1 MTSLSCRKV
10 HLNTIEELTAK
21 KPQLRE
27 PLRFYEKTI
36 QFADAVREL
45 GFSIRLDQKAYPP
58 RLTGPII
65 ERFLSVFDL
74 PAGSL
79 SPLIQALDLGEI
91 DFTRLP
97 LLEVPAF
104 SLPYPED
111 DLTALLFL
119 LSRPYFLGRHDVLQ
133 RDNCFWEKGVCPV
146 CSARPS
152 LMTVPREGRRQLFCS
167 FCGTKGPFDS
177 QGCPLC
183 LNADGERL
191 TTFLSEE
198 EEGVAV
204 LACDSCKGYVKTADE
219 KIFARMTP
227 ALLDLVSLPLDIR
240 VQQKGY
246 KRLSPNPLGMVRMS
260 ANG

>member
-1 MTSLSCRKV
+1 MYT
-10 HLNTIEELTAK
+10 TIEELIAK
-21 KPQLRE
+21 KPHLKE

-36 QFADAVREL
+36 QFTDAVREL
-45 GFSIRLDQKAYPP
+45 GFSTHLDQKAYPP
-58 RLTGPII
+58 RLTGSII
-65 ERFLSVFDL
+65 ERFESVFEL

-79 SPLIQALDLGEI
+79 SPLIQALELGEI

-119 LSRPYFLGRHDVLQ
+119 LSRPFFLGRHDILQ
-133 RDNCFWEKGVCPV
+133 RENCFWEKGVCPV

-152 LMTVPREGRRQLFCS
+152 LSTVPREGRWQLFCS
-167 FCGTKGPFDS
+167 FCGTKGPYDS
-177 QGCPLC
+177 PGCPIC
-183 LNADGERL
+183 FNRDGERL
-191 TTFLSEE
+191 RTFLFEE

-204 LACDSCKGYVKTADE
+204 LACDSCKAYVKTADDRV
-219 KIFARMTP
+219 FARITP
-227 ALLDLVSLPLDIR
+227 ALLDLVSLPLDIA